1 MTDYNMSPLY
11 YYRWGAE
18 NIGIVSDSKKA
29 VREIME
35 ILNKAQFGKQHHLRN
50 AGVKDE

>member
-11 YYRWGAE
+11 YYRWGKE
-18 NIGIVSDSKKA
+18 NIGIVSDSRKS

-35 ILNKAQFGKQHHLRN
+35 ILNKAQFGKDYMTKS
-50 AGVKDE
+50 AKDE